1 MRVKCVW
8 SLTGGAV
15 SVAVLL
21 RADVGPVVVGL
32 VQIIVF
38 LLEELKQRLRLLSPR
53 VACNHG
59 NRDAWCQK
67 NRRTHNRANVLHGP
81 ASINMSAITPNQT
94 IYPHSLP
101 FIIPF
106 VCEKQQYFPSFP
118 HTFSRITV
126 WRHSKKCWTVFP
138 FVHNLQKHTHTHTR
152 LHACYLLGM
161 FCSSVLEARPDHH
174 RSDRDSP
181 VSYSCSSPSQTPSLA
196 GSSAARREREK
207 RGLNSDGTFIYT
219 TTERLHRNKQ
229 KNATIV
235 KRIWFSFKQ
244 KTIESLFSSVQ
255 FSVDSV

>member
-1 MRVKCVW
+1 MRVKRVW

-32 VQIIVF
+32 VQIIIF

-106 VCEKQQYFPSFP
+106 VCEKQHWPILSIIPSHFFPYNSVTAFQKMLDCV
-118 HTFSRITV
+118 SIC
-126 WRHSKKCWTVFP
+126 SP
-138 FVHNLQKHTHTHTR
+138 FAETHTHTHTR
-152 LHACYLLGM
+152 LHVCYLLSM

-196 GSSAARREREK
+196 GSSAARRERE
-207 RGLNSDGTFIYT
+207 RETWFEFGWDFYLYNY
-219 TTERLHRNKQ
+219 RLASQ
-229 KNATIV
+229 K
-235 KRIWFSFKQ
+235 
-244 KTIESLFSSVQ
+244 
-255 FSVDSV
+255 